1 MPVVNLEWCSLMSLH
16 GHCGC
21 SWTFLCLLENP
32 SFSKMPVNL
41 NQYCGAVGSFNNRH
55 SARELKYRN
64 LSLQSHYH
72 NNIFVHCIFFRN
84 SGFLFAL
91 FLTVFLVIKH
101 STCNG
106 TKNSKALSFI
116 VIVTKVWIAT
126 WLCSVLLF
134 LSGDIELNPGPKQ
147 SSINDFHL
155 SLEFK

>member
-1 MPVVNLEWCSLMSLH
+1 
-16 GHCGC
+16 
-21 SWTFLCLLENP
+21 
-32 SFSKMPVNL
+32 MPVNL
-41 NQYCGAVGSFNNRH
+41 IQYCGAVGSFNNQH

-84 SGFLFAL
+84 IGFLFAL

-106 TKNSKALSFI
+106 TKNSKALSFF
-116 VIVTKVWIAT
+116 IVTKIWIAT
-126 WLCSVLLF
+126 WLHSVLLL

-147 SSINDFHL
+147 SSINACHL